1 MYVPHQG
8 FFLAIL
14 TWSWEPVKVSCY
26 TKFTCYQSST
36 LSMTSSNS
44 SASAAA
50 LSLGCS
56 ITEKLS
62 QNNHPL
68 WKAQVHSVRKW
79 CTTSTRRWNHRRR
92 PSPRPTRQLRKS
104 TTLTM
109 TPVLWRTNRYSTTY
123 CPHRSGTSSPKL
135 LRCFD
140 YCFFFGMNRYL
151 RLIHKFHPPQK
162 YWYEAYVL
170 VHLHT
175 GTFGVEFWRVF

>member
-68 WKAQVHSVRKW
+68 WKAQVIQCASGALPQLDDG
-79 CTTSTRRWNHRRR
+79 TTADDHHQDRHDNWGSRQPWLRLLYCEGPTDTQLPTVLTVQGHPR
-92 PSPRPTRQLRKS
+92 PSCYVVL
-104 TTLTM
+104 TTASFLG
-109 TPVLWRTNRYSTTY
+109 W
-123 CPHRSGTSSPKL
+123 
-135 LRCFD
+135 
-140 YCFFFGMNRYL
+140 
-151 RLIHKFHPPQK
+151 
-162 YWYEAYVL
+162 
-170 VHLHT
+170 T
-175 GTFGVEFWRVF
+175 GT

>member
-1 MYVPHQG
+1 MLSELNFIHDEFQ
-8 FFLAIL
+8 FLRI
-14 TWSWEPVKVSCY
+14 C
-26 TKFTCYQSST
+26 C
-36 LSMTSSNS
+36 
-44 SASAAA
+44 
-50 LSLGCS
+50 CS
-56 ITEKLS
+56 ITRLF
-62 QNNHPL
+62 NHREAFS
-68 WKAQVHSVRKW
+68 KQSSSMEGSGHSVRKW

-92 PSPRPTRQLRKS
+92 PSPKPTRQLRKS
-104 TTLTM
+104 TTLTT

-151 RLIHKFHPPQK
+151 RLIHRLHPPQK

-175 GTFGVEFWRVF
+175 GTFGVEFWHVF